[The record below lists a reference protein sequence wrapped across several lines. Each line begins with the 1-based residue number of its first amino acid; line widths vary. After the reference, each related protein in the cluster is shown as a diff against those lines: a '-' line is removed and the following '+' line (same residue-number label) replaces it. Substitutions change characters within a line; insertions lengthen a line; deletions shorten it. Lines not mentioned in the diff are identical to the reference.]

1 MRDSKDIQHDLDAAQ
16 DDLERDIA
24 ELKQVI
30 EDKIEVPRH
39 VLEVVENVVDEVVT
53 KPISFVR
60 EHAVVIGMG
69 VVFALGL
76 LVGRVIPQR

>member
-1 MRDSKDIQHDLDAAQ
+1 MRDTKDIQHDLDAAQ

-30 EDKIEVPRH
+30 EDKIEGPKH
-39 VLEVVENVVDEVVT
+39 AFEVAEEMIEA
-53 KPISFVR
+53 PITFVR
-60 EHAVVIGMG
+60 QHSVLIGVG

-76 LVGRVIPQR
+76 LVGRLIPQS

>member
-1 MRDSKDIQHDLDAAQ
+1 MRATKDIQHDLDAAQ

-30 EDKIEVPRH
+30 EDKIEGPKQFVEA
-39 VLEVVENVVDEVVT
+39 VEEVVE

-60 EHAVVIGMG
+60 QHSVLIGVS

-76 LVGRVIPQR
+76 LVGRLIPQS

>member
-1 MRDSKDIQHDLDAAQ
+1 MSDTKQIQHNLDAAQ

-30 EDKIEVPRH
+30 EEKIEGPKH
-39 VLEVVENVVDEVVT
+39 VVEAVENIVEP
-53 KPISFVR
+53 PIAFVR
-60 EHAVVIGMG
+60 EHAVLIGVG

-76 LVGRVIPQR
+76 LVGRMIPQS

>member
-1 MRDSKDIQHDLDAAQ
+1 MRDTKEIQHDLDAAQ

-30 EDKIEVPRH
+30 EDKIEGPKH
-39 VLEVVENVVDEVVT
+39 VIEAAEEAIE

-60 EHAVVIGMG
+60 EHSVLIGMG

-76 LVGRVIPQR
+76 LVGRLIPQS

>member
-1 MRDSKDIQHDLDAAQ
+1 MRDTKEIQHDLDAAQ

-30 EDKIEVPRH
+30 EDKIEGPRH
-39 VLEVVENVVDEVVT
+39 AIEAAEEVVE
-53 KPISFVR
+53 KPIAFVR
-60 EHAVVIGMG
+60 EHSVLIGMG

-76 LVGRVIPQR
+76 LVGRLIPQS

>member
-1 MRDSKDIQHDLDAAQ
+1 MRATKDIQHDLDAAQ
-16 DDLERDIA
+16 DDLARDIA

-30 EDKIEVPRH
+30 EDKIEGPKH
-39 VLEVVENVVDEVVT
+39 VVEAVEEAVE

-60 EHAVVIGMG
+60 NHSVLIGVS

-76 LVGRVIPQR
+76 LVGRLIPQS